1 MLFLVRI
8 TGTEPSPHHMVGGGA
23 RHRPPTPGAAPT
35 DRMEGIARVHR
46 EGEEDRPAGDDEE
59 APVAAVGVSG
69 EDGAAVAEV
78 DLDVESS
85 EDRNSTALV
94 ETFIAEVAIGPV
106 ANSTQI
112 KFVVDDGNAAEVQ
125 EKKVP
130 VPADVEHISAGVAR
144 ERNR

>member
-35 DRMEGIARVHR
+35 DRAEGIARVHGR
-46 EGEEDRPAGDDEE
+46 TKRTAGDDEE

-69 EDGAAVAEV
+69 EDGAVVAEV

-94 ETFIAEVAIGPV
+94 ETFIAEVAIGPA

-130 VPADVEHISAGVAR
+130 VPVDFEHISTDVAR